1 MASLAKTFVTIEE
14 FEALIDQPENENRL
28 IELIDGEVV
37 EKVVSEVHG
46 AIVMRLGHKI
56 MLYLDNN
63 PIARVT
69 SEVHHRGAAGKGNVY
84 QPDIAVTLLE
94 NALPVSERG
103 AVARMP
109 DLAVEVWSP
118 ANTLT
123 SLRKKADYY
132 LANGSRLV
140 WIIYPKK
147 RLVEVY
153 TLDDDVEILT
163 TADSLDGGDVL
174 PGFTLPVAD
183 VFEPV
188 R

>member
-14 FEALIDQPENENRL
+14 FEALIERPENGNRL

-46 AIVMRLGHKI
+46 VIVMRLGHKI
-56 MLYLDNN
+56 MLYLDHN

-69 SEVHHRGAAGKGNVY
+69 SEVHHRAASGKGNVY
-84 QPDIAVTLLE
+84 QPDIAVTLLK
-94 NALPVSERG
+94 NALPVSDRG

-123 SLRKKADYY
+123 SLRKKAEYY
-132 LANGSRLV
+132 LANGGQLV

-147 RLVEVY
+147 RLIEVY
-153 TLDDDVEILT
+153 TLDEDVEILT
-163 TADSLDGGDVL
+163 TADALDGGDLL
-174 PGFTLPVAD
+174 PGFSLPVED

>member
-1 MASLAKTFVTIEE
+1 MASLAKVFVTIEE
-14 FEALIDQPENENRL
+14 FEAMLDQPQNENRL

-46 AIVMRLGHKI
+46 VIVMRLGHKI
-56 MLYLDNN
+56 MLYLDTH

-94 NALPVSERG
+94 NALPVSDRG

-118 ANTLT
+118 SNSLT

-153 TLDDDVEILT
+153 DANQDVEILT
-163 TADSLDGGDVL
+163 AGDTLEGGDIL
-174 PGFTLPVAD
+174 PGFTLAVTD
-183 VFEPV
+183 IFEAV

>member
-14 FEALIDQPENENRL
+14 FEALIDRPENENRL

-56 MLYLDNN
+56 MLYLDHN

-118 ANTLT
+118 SNTLT

-163 TADSLDGGDVL
+163 IGDSLDGGDVL